1 MSDLSRVYQRHRRIL
16 GAPMGNV
23 TDFPTVMDLVFR
35 GGIPPVIHVA
45 LPLSQVREAHRIF
58 ESREHFGKIVLVP

>member
-1 MSDLSRVYQRHRRIL
+1 MSDLSRVYQRHRQIL

-23 TDFPTVMDLVFR
+23 TDFRTVMDLIFR
-35 GGIPPVIHVA
+35 GAITPVIHTV
-45 LPLSQVREAHRIF
+45 LPLAEVREAHRIF